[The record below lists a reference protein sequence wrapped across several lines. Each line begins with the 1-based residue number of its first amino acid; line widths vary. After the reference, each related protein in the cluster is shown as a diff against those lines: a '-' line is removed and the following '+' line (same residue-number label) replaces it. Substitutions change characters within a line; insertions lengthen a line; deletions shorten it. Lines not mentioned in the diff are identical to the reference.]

1 MSKHKAL
8 VMVSSVGK
16 CNGSEGSHVCGNA
29 SRGEG
34 TGLEAPKQ
42 DSRSSSMS
50 SSMSCFLVLKN
61 TYIYAYS
68 AYVIDRIVLR
78 VTAEMFMG
86 ESVL

>member
-42 DSRSSSMS
+42 DSRSSSIFLFP
-50 SSMSCFLVLKN
+50 CFKKHLYLCLFC
-61 TYIYAYS
+61 
-68 AYVIDRIVLR
+68 LR
-78 VTAEMFMG
+78 HR
-86 ESVL
+86 

>member
-29 SRGEG
+29 SREG

-42 DSRSSSMS
+42 DSRSASI
-50 SSMSCFLVLKN
+50 FLFPHFKKH
-61 TYIYAYS
+61 
-68 AYVIDRIVLR
+68 
-78 VTAEMFMG
+78 
-86 ESVL
+86 